1 MADGGME
8 TVAVPTALYR
18 HFDKDGALLYV
29 GISLN
34 HMARLAQHR
43 DASHWFPHIAR
54 MTVEWLPDR
63 AAAMEAERLAIL
75 NENPAHNVKRP
86 RKPDSSEVAARIDD
100 SRWMLNR
107 KMVAYKPLYK
117 LQDAA
122 KEIGISASKLRLAG
136 EHGELRLIRDNGRV
150 YITGWALVDYMEA
163 LEAAVEA
170 EARICVAAIF

>member
-1 MADGGME
+1 M
-8 TVAVPTALYR
+8 
-18 HFDKDGALLYV
+18 
-29 GISLN
+29 
-34 HMARLAQHR
+34 
-43 DASHWFPHIAR
+43 
-54 MTVEWLPDR
+54 
-63 AAAMEAERLAIL
+63 
-75 NENPAHNVKRP
+75 
-86 RKPDSSEVAARIDD
+86 AARIDD

-163 LEAAVEA
+163 LERGVVELRRLPAHNPWGPSGEPQAA
-170 EARICVAAIF
+170 